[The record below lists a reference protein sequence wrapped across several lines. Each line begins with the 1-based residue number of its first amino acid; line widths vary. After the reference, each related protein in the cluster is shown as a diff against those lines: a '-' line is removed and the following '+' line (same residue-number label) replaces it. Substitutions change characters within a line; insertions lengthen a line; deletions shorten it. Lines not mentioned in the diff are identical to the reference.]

1 MFWSTPGVETDQ
13 GGISPMLRK
22 ITTDIGRMMNDNCN
36 DNNKNDDNHTTL
48 SSMTA

>member
-13 GGISPMLRK
+13 GGISLMLRK
-22 ITTDIGRMMNDNCN
+22 ITTDIGKMMDDDCNNNNNDN
-36 DNNKNDDNHTTL
+36 NHTTL

>member
-1 MFWSTPGVETDQ
+1 MFWSTPGVEMGQ
-13 GGISPMLRK
+13 GGISLMLRK

-48 SSMTA
+48 SNMTA